1 MLILIT
7 RAERKAAEE
16 AASAAVLA
24 AAQVAQAQDSKA
36 EASTTALG
44 ASETPA
50 SVVANDTHLRS
61 AAKSTSLVTAFA
73 SKKRGTK
80 RRRSLSP
87 VPSSLLFGQLV
98 AQYPES
104 DVRFTP
110 LLAKPHTTPSD
121 AATPQ
126 TSRAETYLFAAPL
139 LHRISLPPH
148 TTTSILPPGTGAQVR
163 AEGLK
168 VPHSE
173 GYELGGSKRQM
184 WARKRAEKTGKG
196 TEE

>member
-1 MLILIT
+1 MLILVT

-16 AASAAVLA
+16 AAGAAVSA
-24 AAQVAQAQDSKA
+24 AAQVAEAHDSKA
-36 EASTTALG
+36 EASLTAFG

-50 SVVANDTHLRS
+50 SVANGTHLRS

-87 VPSSLLFGQLV
+87 VPSSFLFGQLV

-110 LLAKPHTTPSD
+110 LLAKPHTTTSD
-121 AATPQ
+121 AAI
-126 TSRAETYLFAAPL
+126 RETFFFAAPL
-139 LHRISLPPH
+139 LRPIDPHSLTTPSLLPPDGPS
-148 TTTSILPPGTGAQVR
+148 TEAQH
-163 AEGLK
+163 ESPK
-168 VPHSE
+168 VPRFE
-173 GYELGGSKRQM
+173 GYKLGDSKRQM
-184 WARKRAEKTGKG
+184 WAKKRAAQKAEGMK
-196 TEE
+196 E